1 MIAKVKT
8 AVTKGFNSAL
18 VVAECNISRGL
29 PAFNIVGLADK
40 AIAESRER
48 VRSAITSSG
57 FKFPVGRITINLIPA
72 DLSKD
77 GSHLD
82 LAIAIAIL
90 VASNQLKQTD
100 VDKTL
105 FIGELGLSGELHSVS
120 GVIGFSECAKKAGLN
135 NIILPAE
142 NANQAS
148 LININVI
155 KATTLNSV
163 IMHVLCEQI
172 LPTCKLDIVKNNC
185 SYPLTIDNIFGQNF
199 AKRALVI
206 AAAGHHNIL
215 FTGPPGSGK
224 TMLAKSLPSL
234 LPNMTKK
241 EILET
246 SKVYSLAN
254 ESDDIITRRPFRSPH
269 HTASYVAL
277 VGGGAKITPG
287 EISLSHNGVL
297 FLDEIPEFSS
307 RTLEALRQPLED
319 HKINISRASNKA
331 TYPANFMLLATM
343 NPCPCGYYGDP
354 KHECSC
360 TIQAINNYQ
369 KKISGPLLDRID
381 LFVPVTRV
389 PQKDLSKP
397 TNNNNKFEIIREN
410 IKDARK
416 LQIKRQNKANSNLSN
431 KEINEI
437 IKIERDAKNMLL
449 EASEKLALSA
459 RSYFKVMRVARTIA
473 DLSKRESI
481 QINDIA
487 EALQYRNH

>member
-82 LAIAIAIL
+82 LAIAVAIL
-90 VASNQLKQTD
+90 VASNQLKQAD
-100 VDKTL
+100 IDKTL
-105 FIGELGLSGELHSVS
+105 FIGELGLSGELQPVS

-163 IMHVLCEQI
+163 IMHVLGEQI

-215 FTGPPGSGK
+215 FT
-224 TMLAKSLPSL
+224 LSL
-234 LPNMTKK
+234 
-241 EILET
+241 IH
-246 SKVYSLAN
+246 
-254 ESDDIITRRPFRSPH
+254 I
-269 HTASYVAL
+269 
-277 VGGGAKITPG
+277 
-287 EISLSHNGVL
+287 
-297 FLDEIPEFSS
+297 
-307 RTLEALRQPLED
+307 
-319 HKINISRASNKA
+319 
-331 TYPANFMLLATM
+331 
-343 NPCPCGYYGDP
+343 
-354 KHECSC
+354 
-360 TIQAINNYQ
+360 
-369 KKISGPLLDRID
+369 
-381 LFVPVTRV
+381 
-389 PQKDLSKP
+389 
-397 TNNNNKFEIIREN
+397 
-410 IKDARK
+410 
-416 LQIKRQNKANSNLSN
+416 
-431 KEINEI
+431 
-437 IKIERDAKNMLL
+437 
-449 EASEKLALSA
+449 
-459 RSYFKVMRVARTIA
+459 
-473 DLSKRESI
+473 
-481 QINDIA
+481 
-487 EALQYRNH
+487 